1 MNSGQRFSGGGA
13 AHIGRI
19 GGLAVALGIGAAMAT
34 GTGLAWADTS
44 DTDTGSASRAAAG
57 QESASTS
64 AGPARRAGRGPAPA
78 RRGQPTV
85 AGVGVDV
92 GAEPAAADSLPASID
107 TAPRS
112 APAAD
117 IADPPAVVVR
127 NDAPAR
133 SPEPAAVAPAPVN
146 TPRLNTPR
154 PQAVSQSTSLAE
166 VPSAAAAVAVP
177 APFAAGATLPAAALA
192 PLPALPTSV
201 LTSAPTQATPVT
213 LPALVVTAPPVP
225 ANAPA
230 VAVQSLANRLLS
242 AVGLAPL
249 AGSTTPGAPLDS
261 PALWA
266 LLGWTRRDPGRA
278 GVRTAAARIAQPS
291 ATTTALVTTPTA
303 LTSTPVGW
311 VTGQR
316 NTAFPG
322 LSWPQTNNT
331 QWANVYGSDLGIM
344 WFNGVNGKTQ
354 LAFGDTFSA
363 PNMTGD
369 WRSNVLLLSDD
380 TNLSDGLSLI
390 RTGPAYQFIPA
401 ARNEVYFIG
410 SEVTNIPTSAL
421 YANGDNFVSYMSVKS
436 WDTPGRWTTNYSA
449 VSKYDEATGKWVL
462 QRSTIRPAGVFRAQ
476 KAYSAGDQN
485 FQQMAYVLEPE
496 SKVAPGE
503 TRYVYAFGT
512 PAGRAGS
519 AYLSRVP
526 EDSVTVLRKYEYWNG
541 NRWVNDQSRAEAVI
555 GDSPNSPGLF
565 GWAIDLA
572 NNPNFFGGYM
582 AGFTGA
588 KTGGNVSEMSV
599 QYNEYLD
606 KYVVLYGNGAN
617 NVILRTAD
625 SPEGPWTDP
634 ITIATSIQY
643 PGLYAPMIHPLSGTG
658 QLTDSS
664 GEPDDG
670 NLYWNMSIW
679 SNYNVVLMK
688 TDLSALQV
696 TEV

>member
-1 MNSGQRFSGGGA
+1 MNSGQRLSSGA
-13 AHIGRI
+13 AAPIGRF

-34 GTGLAWADTS
+34 GTGVAWADTA
-44 DTDTGSASRAAAG
+44 DTDTGSASQVSTG

-64 AGPARRAGRGPAPA
+64 AGPARRASRGPSPM

-85 AGVGVDV
+85 ADAGV
-92 GAEPAAADSLPASID
+92 EPAAADILPAPID
-107 TAPRS
+107 TAPRN
-112 APAAD
+112 APVPA
-117 IADPPAVVVR
+117 IADPPTVAVR

-133 SPEPAAVAPAPVN
+133 SAEPTAVTSAPVN
-146 TPRLNTPR
+146 APR
-154 PQAVSQSTSLAE
+154 PQAVSKSTPDAAVS
-166 VPSAAAAVAVP
+166 SAAAAVSVP
-177 APFAAGATLPAAALA
+177 APVSAVDTLPAAALA

-201 LTSAPTQATPVT
+201 LTSVPAQAAPVT
-213 LPALVVTAPPVP
+213 LPALVATAPPVP
-225 ANAPA
+225 VAAPA

-249 AGSTTPGAPLDS
+249 AGSTTPGVPPDS

-266 LLGWTRRDPGRA
+266 LLGWTRRDQGRA
-278 GVRTAAARIAQPS
+278 GVRTAAAGIAQPS
-291 ATTTALVTTPTA
+291 ATTTALVATPTT
-303 LTSTPVGW
+303 LPSTPVGW

-331 QWANVYGSDLGIM
+331 QWANVYGTDLGIM

-401 ARNEVYFIG
+401 ARGEVYFIG
-410 SEVTNIPTSAL
+410 SEVTNIPTSAI
-421 YANGDNFVSYMSVKS
+421 YANGDNFVNYMSVKS

-485 FQQMAYVLEPE
+485 FQQMAYVLQPE
-496 SKVAPGE
+496 SKVVAGE
-503 TRYVYAFGT
+503 PRYVYAFGT

-541 NRWVNDQSRAEAVI
+541 NRWVGDQSRAEAVI

-572 NNPNFFGGYM
+572 NNPNFLGGYM

-625 SPEGPWTDP
+625 SPEGPWSDP

-664 GEPDDG
+664 GETDDG

-696 TEV
+696 TGV